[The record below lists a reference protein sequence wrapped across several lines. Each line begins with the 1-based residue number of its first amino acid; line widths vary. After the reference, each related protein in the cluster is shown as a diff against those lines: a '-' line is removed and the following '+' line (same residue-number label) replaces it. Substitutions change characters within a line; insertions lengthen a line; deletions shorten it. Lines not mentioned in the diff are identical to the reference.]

1 MKFLRIFLWM
11 QLIFT
16 VLMLCPITFQVSYRD
31 KLHFR
36 IRYLFFHYTVAPH
49 APKKKKPKK
58 KKKPAGKSFLGKIGE
73 LYQKEGLSGF
83 LSILKEVAGIAG
95 GLAKGIFSHLVFSH
109 FWLKISV
116 SGGDAARTAVYYGYV
131 CSVVSTATGAILKK
145 AKCKECHVLID
156 PDFQSEKSSVK
167 FDTKVHI
174 LPFFLI
180 NAVLRAS
187 IRSVKL
193 IKSITAIHNN

>member
-11 QLIFT
+11 QLIT
-16 VLMLCPITFQVSYRD
+16 IVLMLCPITFRVSFRD

-36 IRYLFFHYTVAPH
+36 IGYLLFHYTVAPR
-49 APKKKKPKK
+49 APKGKKPKR
-58 KKKPAGKSFLGKIGE
+58 KKKPAGKSFWEKVGE
-73 LYQKEGLSGF
+73 LYHKEGLPGF

-109 FWLKISV
+109 FWLKIGV
-116 SGGDAARTAVYYGYV
+116 SGGDAAKTAVYYGYV
-131 CSVVSTATGAILKK
+131 CSVVSTTTGAILEK
-145 AKCKECHVLID
+145 AKCKECHVLIN
-156 PDFQSEKSSVK
+156 PDFQSQKSSVK
-167 FDTKVHI
+167 FDAEVHI

-187 IRSVKL
+187 FRSFKL